1 MISQARMISNQNC
14 KIKIPQWY
22 HIIIFCGGRSRYTLT
37 YTLYLNRWKIIMI
50 SYAWFRTK
58 FFTNSNSLT
67 EHYVF
72 LINEF
77 RNTRPYHS
85 INLNFLCIVEYLFP
99 ISQFSFLL
107 CIQMHAC
114 EEIWLHLSVW
124 DWVCKRFGLIIDKA
138 VFVLIKGM
146 FSDTSDMNTL
156 FGYWQ

>member
-1 MISQARMISNQNC
+1 
-14 KIKIPQWY
+14 
-22 HIIIFCGGRSRYTLT
+22 
-37 YTLYLNRWKIIMI
+37 MI

-85 INLNFLCIVEYLFP
+85 INLNFLCIVEYWFP
-99 ISQFSFLL
+99 ISQFSFFL

-124 DWVCKRFGLIIDKA
+124 DWVCKRFGLIIDKT

-146 FSDTSDMNTL
+146 FSDVAQIHYVQRANNSMVFSHNKEMSQSISTDKILSQCSQLKHRKVTL
-156 FGYWQ
+156 

>member
-1 MISQARMISNQNC
+1 
-14 KIKIPQWY
+14 
-22 HIIIFCGGRSRYTLT
+22 
-37 YTLYLNRWKIIMI
+37 MI
-50 SYAWFRTK
+50 SYVWFRTK

-85 INLNFLCIVEYLFP
+85 INLNFLCIVEYWFP
-99 ISQFSFLL
+99 ISQFSFFL

-124 DWVCKRFGLIIDKA
+124 DWVCKRFGLIIDKT

-146 FSDTSDMNTL
+146 FSDVAQIHYVRKTAWYFLTIRKCLNLSQQTKFYHSVRNLNTVKL
-156 FGYWQ
+156 LCNTK